1 MTRAAVVQTT
11 ENLMDQQSSAP
22 GAELMTAATRRS
34 VMRFADSVPESWAN
48 GAGVTRVLA
57 AGALPGSPADF
68 DWRLSVAS
76 VISGPFSALPG
87 VDRIFTLAEGPPLS
101 LTVDGHQHEVAPC
114 RPLTFRGESVT
125 TCQTTGPASA
135 LNVMTRRAVC
145 SATVSV
151 RIGSGVVAAPLGC
164 HTYLVAFAG
173 TVSVRFPDGRT
184 TGLQTFDAVHQATA
198 ATVSAANGA
207 RFAVIRIRRRD

>member
-1 MTRAAVVQTT
+1 MTRASVVQTT
-11 ENLMDQQSSAP
+11 ENLMDQPRTAQ
-22 GAELMTAATRRS
+22 GAELITASTRLS
-34 VMRFADSVPESWAN
+34 VVRFADSIPESWAN

-57 AGALPGSPADF
+57 AGSLPGSPADF
-68 DWRLSVAS
+68 DWRLSIAS

-87 VDRIFTLAEGPPLS
+87 VDRILTLVEGPTLS

-125 TCQTTGPASA
+125 VCQTTGPASA

-145 SATVSV
+145 SATVTV

-164 HTYLVAFAG
+164 LTYLVALAG
-173 TVSVRFPDGRT
+173 TVSVRFRDGHT
-184 TGLQTFDAVHQATA
+184 TGLQMFDAVRQATA
-198 ATVSAANGA
+198 ATVSAANGG
-207 RFAVIRIRRRD
+207 RFAVIRIRQRH